1 MQTQS
6 PISTGQKR
14 KEVIEMDDGLSD
26 LRSYKLRIANC
37 ELRGTP
43 THYALRTTCPVT
55 NHNIQINQQLSEAI
69 YHGNES

>member
-1 MQTQS
+1 
-6 PISTGQKR
+6 
-14 KEVIEMDDGLSD
+14 MDDGLSD
-26 LRSYKLRIANC
+26 LKSYKLRIANC

-55 NHNIQINQQLSEAI
+55 NQNIQINQQLSEAI

>member
-1 MQTQS
+1 
-6 PISTGQKR
+6 
-14 KEVIEMDDGLSD
+14 MDDGLSD

-37 ELRGTP
+37 ELRVKS
-43 THYALRTTCPVT
+43 THYALRTSCRVESVT

>member
-1 MQTQS
+1 
-6 PISTGQKR
+6 
-14 KEVIEMDDGLSD
+14 MDDGLSD

-43 THYALRTTCPVT
+43 THHALRTTCRVESVT
-55 NHNIQINQQLSEAI
+55 NQDIQINQQLSEAI